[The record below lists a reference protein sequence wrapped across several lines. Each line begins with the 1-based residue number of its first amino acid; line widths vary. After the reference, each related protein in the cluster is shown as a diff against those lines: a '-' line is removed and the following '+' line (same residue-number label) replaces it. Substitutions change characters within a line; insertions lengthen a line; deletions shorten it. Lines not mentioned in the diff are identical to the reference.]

1 MKKLDSLSEGG
12 LEASARPAVT
22 APEGSAADTGSSAVP
37 PVAGISPTEP
47 APPQP
52 TLEAGGPAAADS
64 STEPAAKSTPGDRH
78 GRRRNKKPG
87 GFRAAVS
94 RKAAVSKQALERCRR
109 LLSPKLYQ
117 QIKEVVLSR
126 SNGSPE
132 NESSGAA
139 ASGSGGTGS
148 SRDEGAG
155 WSFYLMV
162 GVFLILAGTVLAA
175 VIWWRLHLV
184 ELLFR

>member
-12 LEASARPAVT
+12 LEASARPTVT

-126 SNGSPE
+126 SNGSRE
-132 NESSGAA
+132 RVSGAA
-139 ASGSGGTGS
+139 ASSSGGTEVPRRGRRLVLLS
-148 SRDEGAG
+148 DG
-155 WSFYLMV
+155 

-184 ELLFR
+184 ELFFR